1 MSNRHWQRFF
11 PNFSEVFMSHSRAR
25 RSVFAVPGSSEKM
38 IGKALEFQVDQVF
51 LDLEDAVAPEA
62 KASARKLV
70 HSAALKKFTA
80 PIVSVRINAVDSLW
94 FADDLELLRSGIG
107 SSIDS
112 VILPKVSSANDVEK
126 LSRILSD
133 IEIDSARTEGS
144 ITIDAQIESAKGLIN
159 CEAIAEHPRVSSLNF
174 GPADFM
180 ADLGMPAEEVTSN
193 EYALMRILVAA
204 RAFGIAAID
213 GPTLEVR
220 DISKF
225 KTSATKAAAMG
236 FDGKWVLHPDQ
247 IDACH
252 EIFTPTQ
259 ERFDEA
265 SCLLEAYEYFTSA
278 SGGAKGAAI
287 YKGAMIDEASRKMA
301 LAIFARGSA
310 AGLQPSRHFAP

>member
-1 MSNRHWQRFF
+1 MSDRHWQRFL

-51 LDLEDAVAPEA
+51 LDLEDAVAPDA
-62 KASARKLV
+62 KSSARELV
-70 HSAALKKFTA
+70 HSAMLKNFNA
-80 PIVSVRINAVDSLW
+80 RIVSVRINSMESVW
-94 FADDLELLRSGIG
+94 FADDINLLNSGIG
-107 SSIDS
+107 STIDS
-112 VILPKVSSANDVEK
+112 VILPKVNSVGEIEK
-126 LSRILSD
+126 LSEILKA
-133 IEIDSARTEGS
+133 IEIAMKREPGS
-144 ITIDAQIESAKGLIN
+144 ITIDAQIESAKGLVN
-159 CEAIAEHPRVSSLNF
+159 CEHIAAHPRVSSLNF

-225 KTSATKAAAMG
+225 KASATKAATMG

-252 EIFTPTQ
+252 DIFTPTQ
-259 ERFDEA
+259 ERFDDA

-301 LAIFARGSA
+301 LAIFARGVA
-310 AGLQPSRHFAP
+310 AGLQASKHFTP